1 MLLRGI
7 APRHLPNTL
16 CRRGFIAAAAVCVLA
31 APLAAQSTPQAT
43 PQATSPVMQPVSQAA
58 RAPQSTGAAAD
69 RAVTPILPSFVS
81 PVHSL
86 SFAGVRLGDVGE
98 EPNAPSDGRLLPTA
112 ASPDLPDPAAPPVI
126 EMQDRGKVVPAVT
139 PDNKTV
145 ASKGL
150 VVAPVPPS
158 GPPVNEPIP
167 DVIEAKNLFGKVK
180 KGAPLAARA
189 IGSYSRGCL
198 AGGQRLA
205 NDGPA
210 WQAMRLSR
218 NRHWGHP
225 KLVAL
230 VKDLAVKAQKLDH
243 WPGILVGDLSQPR
256 GGPMLSG
263 HASHQIGL
271 DADVWLTPM
280 PKKRLTRRER
290 EQISATSMLDDTWLA
305 VDPEVFTDKHVALIK
320 RAASYPQVERLFVH
334 PAIKKALCER
344 AGDDR
349 QWLGKVRPIY
359 GHYYHFHIR
368 IGCPD
373 ATAGCEH
380 QKPPP
385 ANDDF
390 GCGKEVEQWLARVR
404 PAVGPQTRK
413 STKSRPAAPVT
424 MARLPDMCTEV
435 LEAGPDGVKAPKPPV
450 KTRLVPI
457 AEPSPTYADRALDT
471 PDKAPRPAHGSARG
485 NAGGSARKSAQAKR

>member
-1 MLLRGI
+1 MLSRGK
-7 APRHLPNTL
+7 APRHGQTTQH
-16 CRRGFIAAAAVCVLA
+16 RRGCVVVAALCVLTA
-31 APLAAQSTPQAT
+31 LPLAAQTAQRTPEQTTA
-43 PQATSPVMQPVSQAA
+43 PASHDASQ
-58 RAPQSTGAAAD
+58 SVGMAAD

-81 PVHSL
+81 PAHSL

-98 EPNAPSDGRLLPTA
+98 EPNAASDGRMLPTA

-126 EMQDRGKVVPAVT
+126 EMQDRGKAPSLAT
-139 PDNKTV
+139 PDKMAV
-145 ASKGL
+145 AAKGL

-158 GPPVNEPIP
+158 GPPINEPIP

-198 AGGQRLA
+198 AGGKRLA

-225 KLVAL
+225 KLLAL
-230 VKDLAVKAQKLDH
+230 VEDLAVKAQKLDR
-243 WPGILVGDLSQPR
+243 WPGLLVGDLSQPR

-320 RAASYPQVERLFVH
+320 RAALYPQVERLFVH

-368 IGCPD
+368 MGCPD
-373 ATAGCEH
+373 ASSGCEH
-380 QKPPP
+380 QKAPPVLE
-385 ANDDF
+385 DL

-413 STKSRPAAPVT
+413 PKSRRATPVT
-424 MARLPDMCTEV
+424 MARMPELCTEV
-435 LEAGPDGVKAPKPPV
+435 LEAGPGGVKAPNPPV

-457 AEPSPTYADRALDT
+457 AEPTPTYADRALDT
-471 PDKAPRPAHGSARG
+471 PDKAPKAARG
-485 NAGGSARKSAQAKR
+485 ASRKSAQAKR